1 MNEKK
6 PCVERWHCP
15 QDFLDC
21 FLVRYILTH
30 LTKKGKANEDEKR
43 NVMYRYWSSRWGDC
57 FFFGG
62 WDQALMTLIIFMAID
77 YISGLIVAGVFHNSK
92 KTESGTLESR
102 TGWKGLCR
110 KCMTLLFVLVAY
122 RLDLAIGVDY
132 IRNAVI
138 IGFMAN
144 ELISIV
150 ENAGLMGIPLPAV
163 IANAIDILTQK
174 AEKKGDA

>member
-1 MNEKK
+1 MKK
-6 PCVERWHCP
+6 EMVCTITGAIGGTIA
-15 QDFLDC
+15 
-21 FLVRYILTH
+21 Y
-30 LTKKGKANEDEKR
+30 
-43 NVMYRYWSSRWGDC
+43 
-57 FFFGG
+57 FFGG
-62 WDQALMTLIIFMAID
+62 WDQALVTLIIFMAID

-92 KTESGTLESR
+92 KTLTGTLESR

-132 IRNAVI
+132 IRDAVI
-138 IGFMAN
+138 IGFIAN

>member
-1 MNEKK
+1 MKK
-6 PCVERWHCP
+6 
-15 QDFLDC
+15 
-21 FLVRYILTH
+21 
-30 LTKKGKANEDEKR
+30 K

-57 FFFGG
+57 FFFWRLGSG
-62 WDQALMTLIIFMAID
+62 IDDADHFMAID

-92 KTESGTLESR
+92 KTSTGTLESR

-110 KCMTLLFVLVAY
+110 KCMTPLFVLVAY

-132 IRNAVI
+132 IRDAVI
-138 IGFMAN
+138 IGFIAN

-150 ENAGLMGIPLPAV
+150 ENAGLMGIPSPAV